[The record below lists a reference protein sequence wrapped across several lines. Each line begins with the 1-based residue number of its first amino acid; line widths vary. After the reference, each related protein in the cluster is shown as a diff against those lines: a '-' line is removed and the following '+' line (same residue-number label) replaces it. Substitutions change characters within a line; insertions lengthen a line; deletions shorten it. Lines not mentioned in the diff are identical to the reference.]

1 MALKARTK
9 TPLHPTQNDLPEK
22 TRTAVIE
29 ALAPA
34 LAAAMDLYAQAKSA
48 HWNVKGPSFISLH
61 ELFDRVAEA
70 ADGWADLLA
79 ERIVQL
85 GGTAEGTAQ
94 VVVERSSLPPYPL
107 EITQGSEHTAALS
120 RSLAAFGQQVRA
132 LIDHTDSLG
141 DKDTADICTEIS
153 RACDKLL
160 WFVEA
165 HNA

>member
-1 MALKARTK
+1 MALKTK
-9 TPLHPTQNDLPEK
+9 TPLHPTQNDLPAK
-22 TRTAVIE
+22 TRTAVVE

-34 LAAAMDLYAQAKSA
+34 LAAAMDLHAQAKTA
-48 HWNVKGPSFISLH
+48 HWNVKGPNFISLH
-61 ELFDRVAEA
+61 ELFDQVAEA

-85 GGTAEGTAQ
+85 GGTAEGTLQ
-94 VVVERSSLPPYPL
+94 VATERSGLPTYPL
-107 EITQGSEHTAALS
+107 DITQGSEHVSALS

-132 LIDHTDSLG
+132 LIDRTDELG
-141 DKDTADICTEIS
+141 DKDSADICTEIS